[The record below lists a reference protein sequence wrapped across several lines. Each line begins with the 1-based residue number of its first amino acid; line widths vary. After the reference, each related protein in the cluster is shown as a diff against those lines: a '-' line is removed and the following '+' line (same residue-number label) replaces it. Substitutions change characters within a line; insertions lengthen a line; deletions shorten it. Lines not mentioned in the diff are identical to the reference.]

1 MVREPLMGTCGTD
14 RRFVG
19 GRGPAGRQLQDGQL
33 VAEPFLRK
41 RLDGLTDDPRPGVP
55 RTITDAQV

>member
-1 MVREPLMGTCGTD
+1 
-14 RRFVG
+14 
-19 GRGPAGRQLQDGQL
+19 

-55 RTITDAQV
+55 RTNTDAQV